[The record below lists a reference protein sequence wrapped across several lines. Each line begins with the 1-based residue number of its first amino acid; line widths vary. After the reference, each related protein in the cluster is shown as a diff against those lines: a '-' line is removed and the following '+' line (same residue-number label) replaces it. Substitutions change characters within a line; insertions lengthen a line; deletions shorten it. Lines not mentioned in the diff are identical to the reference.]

1 MELLIKQCKPRII
14 VIIIL
19 LYRYIQCNP
28 LFWTPFR
35 QLDYRR
41 CPYGRQLILC
51 VIKKFITY
59 IRDIDSLLHTK
70 RAPAEVVVVP
80 EVAMD
85 EDKEGESEPEPM
97 ANDEEEDNDNQPKI
111 ILLVSANVLFY
122 LFIYFCNGCRKKSI
136 GIVQSITAL

>member
-1 MELLIKQCKPRII
+1 MELQIEQCKPIII
-14 VIIIL
+14 VIIIIL
-19 LYRYIQCNP
+19 LYRYIQWNP
-28 LFWTPFR
+28 LFWTPLR
-35 QLDYRR
+35 QLNYRR

-97 ANDEEEDNDNQPKI
+97 ANDEEDNDNQPKI
-111 ILLVSANVLFY
+111 TLLVSVNVLFY
-122 LFIYFCNGCRKKSI
+122 LFCNGCRKK
-136 GIVQSITAL
+136 A